1 MRCQQSTIVVGL
13 GFVHVFDK
21 CKQMSILLTLEN
33 MTQVLL
39 HVFLSFGIWMFKQM
53 LVSFGINA
61 RSMFTS
67 VCNGITTQ
75 IKHDMDPF
83 FYVCPLC
90 CT

>member
-1 MRCQQSTIVVGL
+1 MDV
-13 GFVHVFDK
+13 
-21 CKQMSILLTLEN
+21 
-33 MTQVLL
+33 QVM
-39 HVFLSFGIWMFKQM
+39 GEM
-53 LVSFGINA
+53 LVSFGMNA

-83 FYVCPLC
+83 FYACPLC